1 MKDDIKNK
9 MDDHIKRLLNKSELS
24 NEDYA
29 LLEHKLSEFPAKGN
43 AWSSDLWFFPLLMLI
58 FSGWGGAKE

>member
-9 MDDHIKRLLNKSELS
+9 IDDHIKRLLNKSELS

-29 LLEHKLSEFPAKGN
+29 LLEHRLSEIPVKDNVG
-43 AWSSDLWFFPLLMLI
+43 SSDFWFFPLLMLL
-58 FSGWGGAKE
+58 FSGFGGAKE

>member
-9 MDDHIKRLLNKSELS
+9 MDDHIKRLLSKSELS

-29 LLEHKLSEFPAKGN
+29 LLEHKLSEIPTKDN
-43 AWSSDLWFFPLLMLI
+43 AGCSDLWMLPILMLMLSS
-58 FSGWGGAKE
+58 FGGAKE